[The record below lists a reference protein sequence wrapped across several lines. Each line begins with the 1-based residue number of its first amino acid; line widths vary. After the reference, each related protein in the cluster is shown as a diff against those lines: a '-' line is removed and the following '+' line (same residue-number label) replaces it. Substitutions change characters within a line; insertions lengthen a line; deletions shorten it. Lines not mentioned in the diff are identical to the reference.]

1 MTWTKRNWF
10 YLLLVLAVFA
20 APWVISLRAQ
30 TAAPWQVTVTG
41 LHTACVV
48 SPVTVPASATLCV
61 AGDGTWMSVNGGAYT
76 QLGASTTSGVISVN
90 GKTGVVVLA
99 GTTTSTTTIQ

>member
-1 MTWTKRNWF
+1 MTWMKRNWF
-10 YLLLVLAVFA
+10 YLLAFIAGAA

-41 LHTACVV
+41 LHTACIV

-61 AGDGTWMSVNGGAYT
+61 AGDGTWISINGGAYT
-76 QLGASTTSGVISVN
+76 QLGAGGASGVVSVN